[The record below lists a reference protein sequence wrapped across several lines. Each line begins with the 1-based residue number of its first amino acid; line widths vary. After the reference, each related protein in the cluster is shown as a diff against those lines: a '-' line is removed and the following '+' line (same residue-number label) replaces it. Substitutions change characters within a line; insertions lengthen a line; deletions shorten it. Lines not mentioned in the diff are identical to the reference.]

1 MKDLALKMKVKR
13 VAFSVFG
20 LMLGYF
26 LNRCTYFFMKE
37 ESGGIYK
44 LLAAIS
50 NALGSFPGQWF
61 FLSVETYPLL
71 AFFSGLSLAFLFFML
86 HASQGKYRQG
96 KEYGSA
102 RWATKKELKGFAA
115 STNEDDNILLS
126 QDIKMSLPTK
136 SMPFEYQRNKNILL
150 VAGAGAGKT
159 EMFVKPNLSQ
169 LHSSY
174 VVTDPKAKLLHETG
188 KMMSEHG
195 YQIKTFD
202 VNTFKNCNRFN
213 PFKYIHDEITL
224 KRVVQAII
232 DATNGENSR
241 KGEPFWDKS
250 EELLLGALFSFLYY
264 KSKGDKRKGIGG
276 SGELPALY
284 QVSDLIRLLKRED
297 ADVPSVLEIM
307 FERFEER
314 FGSDNYAAT
323 QFNSFKNFR
332 GDTRSSVLAIATAR
346 FSMFD
351 LQDIKALL
359 EDDDLE
365 IETWV
370 TQKTIVYLPIPDM
383 DKTFNFLVTIIFI
396 LAFRTLEFQIDHVY
410 DGEPPIHIRFILDEF
425 ANLGKIPNIKEALAV
440 FRSREMSINI
450 IIQNINQLSSMYKD
464 DWKNFIGNC
473 DTLLYLAGS
482 TEPDTQKLFS
492 ERAGKETINMKK
504 NSENRGAHGS
514 YSISHEVFGR
524 DLITPSEVAE
534 LPRNEC
540 LVSIS
545 SMPVYRG
552 RKYPFEGHGR
562 SSEWGR
568 SRKDDN
574 WYVFQPDILFT
585 DLESAFSHYNET
597 LQPQQI
603 MDIGGE

>member
-1 MKDLALKMKVKR
+1 MII
-13 VAFSVFG
+13 FSVFG
-20 LMLGYF
+20 LLLGF
-26 LNRCTYFFMKE
+26 FFNRFTHYLLIEKAEGIQKIFSSLSNTIDSYSHNLLFF
-37 ESGGIYK
+37 
-44 LLAAIS
+44 
-50 NALGSFPGQWF
+50 SFKG
-61 FLSVETYPLL
+61 YPLL
-71 AFFSGLSLAFLFFML
+71 SFFLGLILALLFFML
-86 HASQGKYRQG
+86 SISKGKYRQG

-102 RWATKKELKGFAA
+102 RWATSRELKGF
-115 STNEDDNILLS
+115 SDSEREDNNIILS
-126 QDIKMSLPTK
+126 KDVQMSLPTK
-136 SMPFEYQRNKNILL
+136 NMPFEYQRNKNILL

-213 PFKYIHDEITL
+213 PFKYIHNEITL
-224 KRVVQAII
+224 KRVIQAII

-264 KSKGDKRKGIGG
+264 KYKGDSRKGIEGTD
-276 SGELPALY
+276 ELPTLY
-284 QVSDLIRLLKRED
+284 QISDLIRLLKRENEE
-297 ADVPSVLEIM
+297 VPSVLELM
-307 FERFEER
+307 FDKFEER
-314 FGSDNYAAT
+314 FGSENYAVT
-323 QFNSFKNFR
+323 QFESFKNYR

-351 LQDIKALL
+351 LQDIRELL

-365 IETWV
+365 IETWI
-370 TQKTIVYLPIPDM
+370 TKKTIVYLPIPDM
-383 DKTFNFLVTIIFI
+383 DKTFNFLVTMVFI
-396 LAFRTLEFQIDHVY
+396 LAFRTLEYQIDHVF

-464 DWKNFIGNC
+464 DWKSFIGNC

-504 NSENRGAHGS
+504 NSENRGANGS
-514 YSISHEVFGR
+514 YSISHEVLGR
-524 DLITPSEVAE
+524 DLITQSEVAE
-534 LPRNEC
+534 LPRDEC

-545 SMPVYRG
+545 SMPMYRG
-552 RKYPFEGHGR
+552 KKFPFEGHKR
-562 SSEWGR
+562 SSEW
-568 SRKDDN
+568 SRNRNDKN
-574 WYVFQPDILFT
+574 WYVFKPEFT
-585 DLESAFSHYNET
+585 NLESAFDYYNET

-603 MDIGGE
+603 LEIEGE